1 MKARIPADVEMADR
15 IFAGLTIRQLAVAG
29 LNLAVLWSCYYLMA
43 PRLPFVLT
51 LALCAPIA
59 AIGLAVV
66 WVQPSGLP
74 AERFLLFALRH
85 ALSPK
90 KMTPKSDPLPSQGR
104 SRSKESAP
112 FSLPLRRVDDDGT
125 LDLGSEGVAIVARCS
140 SLNLGLRSEAEQDA
154 LIAGFARL
162 LNSLDGP
169 MQFLIRAERVDAS
182 QLLTRLGQRARSLP
196 NPQLRS
202 VAADY
207 ARFIDSLTS
216 GKDMLRHSVMLS
228 IRQPHSD
235 PGAVQRLR
243 QRMDETGS
251 LLRQIGV
258 HLYPMDGAEASH
270 TIRQSTDPASP
281 FHPRCGPG
289 GVVRAS
295 KW

>member
-29 LNLAVLWSCYYLMA
+29 LNLAVLWSCYYLTA
-43 PRLPFVLT
+43 PRLPLVLT

-59 AIGLAVV
+59 AVGLAVV

-90 KMTPKSDPLPSQGR
+90 KMTPQSDPLPPKSR
-104 SRSKESAP
+104 SRSKEAAP
-112 FSLPLRRVDDDGT
+112 LTLPLRRVFDDGT
-125 LDLGSEGVAIVARCS
+125 LDLGPDGVAIVARCS
-140 SLNLGLRSEAEQDA
+140 SLNLGLRSEAVQAA
-154 LIAGFARL
+154 LVAGFARL

-169 MQFLIRAERVDAS
+169 MQFLIRAERVDAV
-182 QLLTRLGQRARSLP
+182 QLLARLEQRARCLP
-196 NPQLRS
+196 NAQLRR

-216 GKDMLRHSVMLS
+216 GKDMLRHSAMLS

-235 PGAVQRLR
+235 PGAVRGLR

-251 LLRQIGV
+251 LLRQFGV
-258 HLYPMDGAEASH
+258 HLHPMDGAEASH
-270 TIRQSTDPASP
+270 TIRQSTDPSSP
-281 FHPRCGPG
+281 FNPRCGPG
-289 GVVRAS
+289 GVVRGS
-295 KW
+295 KC